1 MNNLN
6 LQVPFKTILFTF
18 FSLGIIYAL
27 YSIYPIL
34 ILLLLAVIF
43 ALSIEPL
50 VKKISSLKYNKKSLI
65 PRGFAVIIAFLLVL
79 TVIVSAFL
87 FVLPEIFQQL
97 PKLLETAQKT
107 LELYSQKYNFSLE
120 IPDLSQYSERAISIS
135 LSIFSNL
142 FSILTFLLLSIYIS
156 VDLEKIKKF
165 FHKLMPEGHK
175 SVYDKILHEFEIGIG
190 LWVKGQLILMLLIG
204 TMSTIILYI
213 LGNPYYLPLGILAG
227 ILEIVPI
234 VGPLISTLFAVL
246 ISYSMNGQTAALIT
260 LGAFYGI
267 QVLENNLIVPKV
279 MEKVSGFSPILILL
293 AFLVFTNFLGL
304 VGAILAIPILMFANI
319 LVKHFVIKK

>member
-6 LQVPFKTILFTF
+6 LHVPFKTILFTF
-18 FSLGIIYAL
+18 LSLGVIYAL
-27 YSIYPIL
+27 YSVYPIL
-34 ILLLLAVIF
+34 ILLILALIF

-50 VKKISSLKYNKKSLI
+50 VKRISSFKYSKKHFI
-65 PRGFAVIIAFLLVL
+65 PRGIAVVISFLLVVS
-79 TVIVSAFL
+79 VIVSAFL
-87 FVLPEIFQQL
+87 YVLPEIFSQL

-107 LELYSQKYNFSLE
+107 LETYSKQYNFSLE
-120 IPDLSQYSERAISIS
+120 IPNLSQYSERALSIS

-142 FSILTFLLLSIYIS
+142 FSVLTFLLLSIYIS

-165 FHKLMPEGHK
+165 FHKLVPDGHR
-175 SVYDKILHEFEIGIG
+175 SVYDKVLHDFEIGIG
-190 LWVKGQLILMLLIG
+190 LWVKGQLILMVLIG
-204 TMSTIILYI
+204 SLSTLILYLI
-213 LGNPYYLPLGILAG
+213 GNPYYLPLGILAG

-246 ISYSMNGQTAALIT
+246 ISYSLNGQTAGLIT

-293 AFLVFTNFLGL
+293 SFLVFTNFLGL

-319 LVKHFVIKK
+319 LVKYFVTKK